1 MVLFIFLILYYGRG
15 SRSAEVK
22 VNEFRAHAVISMED
36 HLLRQAILEKKRL
49 DAIIPVNQPIEE
61 PAAGSKPEDHAHES
75 DADYIKIEE
84 VPELEIDVENEE
96 MTAEEEVAKMDDP
109 ESEQDAFTPSDADFE
124 FEEFKGPDLSNLPEE
139 IPIPYQ
145 EPVQNAFSLDLPQPD
160 TNIELPVVESL
171 GKFKPFSLTVADL
184 NGPHQ
189 EKNEP
194 QLLKV
199 PTTSLGSEEIQH
211 KRQLSVKKA
220 CYMPRLRNEVYN
232 QTSRFYNIDDL
243 QPEDFKEW
251 LWNDFSLLNE
261 YHALTCKNNSTDLK
275 PCKSISLWMNRISLF
290 IVLFQKRV
298 IPTGKKLWRCL
309 VEQ

>member
-15 SRSAEVK
+15 STSAEVK

-36 HLLRQAILEKKRL
+36 HLLRQAILEKERL

-61 PAAGSKPEDHAHES
+61 PVAGSKLEDHAHES
-75 DADYIKIEE
+75 DADFIKIEE

-96 MTAEEEVAKMDDP
+96 MTVEEEVAKMDDP

-194 QLLKV
+194 QLLKN

-275 PCKSISLWMNRISLF
+275 PCKSISLLMNPISLF